1 MNFLIKIVD
10 GKTVNHPISEDN
22 LRAFYPNLDINDPP
36 DGYARFVRKEYPEL
50 SGFESVE
57 SVEYVIDPDLTN
69 LYGTTVWTDKYNIKT
84 LTREELAELADQA
97 ARDMNERMMK
107 DSGAPFPA
115 PDDGRLYVW
124 VSSTQSWVEKP
135 ANFDDVVSRFAN
147 KLYELGL
154 AGLTPEQ
161 LSDIDPVKRAEL
173 EAIIDELNTMP
184 GFANFKEGV
193 L

>member
-1 MNFLIKIVD
+1 MNFLIKIKD
-10 GKTVNHPISEDN
+10 GKTVDHPIHEDN
-22 LRAFYPNLDINDPP
+22 LRVFFPNLDINDPP

-50 SGFESVE
+50 NSFQKVE
-57 SVEYVIDPDLTN
+57 SIDYVVDPDLSN
-69 LYGTTVWTDKYNIKT
+69 QYGNTVWTDKYNIVT
-84 LTREELAELADQA
+84 LTREELAEIADKTTQEI
-97 ARDMNERMMK
+97 NEKMMQ
-107 DSGAPFPA
+107 DSGAPFP
-115 PDDGRLYVW
+115 PPNDGKLYVW
-124 VSSTQSWVEKP
+124 VSADQQWIEKP